1 MKEPGTGRETSMK
14 FVSLLV
20 APLVYMAGLLSP
32 LTPSYGM
39 PGVIDL
45 VVFWLLP
52 MGWLAAV
59 WLRDKSFPGRAITG
73 GLLVL
78 IFGSYIWFSYPIWK
92 TL

>member
-1 MKEPGTGRETSMK
+1 MKEPGTGSETSMK